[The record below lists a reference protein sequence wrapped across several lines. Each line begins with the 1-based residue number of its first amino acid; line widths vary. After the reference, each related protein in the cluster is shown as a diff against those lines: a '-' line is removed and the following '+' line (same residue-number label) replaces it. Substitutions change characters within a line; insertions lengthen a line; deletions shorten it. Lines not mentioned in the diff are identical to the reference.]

1 MKKWTSLALAAAVTV
16 GAVTY
21 LRLRRTSVVMMP
33 GGGSPEENTG
43 PG

>member
-1 MKKWTSLALAAAVTV
+1 MNKWTYALVAAVAV
-16 GAVTY
+16 GALTY

-33 GGGSPEENTG
+33 GSGAPEENTG